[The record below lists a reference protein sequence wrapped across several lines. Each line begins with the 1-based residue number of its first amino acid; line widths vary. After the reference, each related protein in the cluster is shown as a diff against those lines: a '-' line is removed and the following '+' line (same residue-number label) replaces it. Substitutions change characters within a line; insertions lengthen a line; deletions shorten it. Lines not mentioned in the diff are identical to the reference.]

1 MSSSNPSL
9 VIVAGTYDG
18 ILAGWETQDHGH
30 SLELT
35 FATPIH
41 QGSIRSLSLAA
52 PSSPNKP
59 GTILSCGYDEELK
72 THDWSKKLHS
82 SGQVRTP
89 ADFGTPT
96 CSAFAP
102 PTTAPSTHCLLGF
115 SGGKIVVYKKKDW
128 SVQHVLEGHNGGVA
142 SVAVHPTGRLAIT
155 GGKIDGKLKLCVA
168 ICMLRVCAPC
178 EEYILHVRSFN
189 PAGGI

>member
-1 MSSSNPSL
+1 MPSSNPSL

-18 ILAGWETQDHGH
+18 VLAGWETQDHGGH

-52 PSSPNKP
+52 PSSPDKP

-115 SGGKIVVYKKKDW
+115 SGGKIVVYKKRDW
-128 SVQHVLEGHNGGVA
+128 SIQHVLEGHNGGVA
-142 SVAVHPTGRLAIT
+142 SVAVHPTGRLALS
-155 GGKIDGKLKLCVA
+155 GGKSDGKLKLCVA
-168 ICMLRVCAPC
+168 ICMLQVCAPC
-178 EEYILHVRSFN
+178 EEDI
-189 PAGGI
+189 